1 MRENKHKLY
10 DGYSTIICNDG
21 DCSIQSNVDI
31 LGIEIDF
38 IGTADITPTLPD
50 GWIMQG
56 NKNKMLLIGLQGL
69 PIKNQKLFTH
79 EGSFTIKKVI
89 VANNQA
95 KRIICNIEKVNPTW
109 TEQNWSMDIEADN
122 WDNFKSKVKKGKA
135 TTTKYNLPDYGLP
148 KVKPIKKTKIKTRRR
163 TTTSTYTGGGSSGGS
178 GGY

>member
-10 DGYSTIICNDG
+10 DGYSKIICNDG
-21 DCSIQSNVDI
+21 ECSIQSNVDI

-38 IGTADITPTLPD
+38 IGIADITPTLPD

-69 PIKNQKLFTH
+69 PIKNQKLFTY

-89 VANNQA
+89 VANNEA

-109 TEQNWSMDIEADN
+109 TEQNWSMDIEADQ

-148 KVKPIKKTKIKTRRR
+148 EAQPTKKTKIKTQTRR
-163 TTTSTYTGGGSSGGS
+163 SSTGG
-178 GGY
+178 Y

>member
-10 DGYSTIICNDG
+10 EGYSTIICNDG
-21 DCSIQSNVDI
+21 ECSIESYVDI

-38 IGTADITPTLPD
+38 VGIADITPTLPD

-56 NKNKMLLIGLQGL
+56 NKNKMLLIGLQGT
-69 PIKNQKLFTH
+69 PIKNQKLFTY

-89 VANNQA
+89 VANNEA
-95 KRIICNIEKVNPTW
+95 KRIVCNIKKVNPTW
-109 TEQNWSMDIEADN
+109 TEQNWSMDIEADK

-148 KVKPIKKTKIKTRRR
+148 EAQPTKKTKIKTQTRR
-163 TTTSTYTGGGSSGGS
+163 SSTGG
-178 GGY
+178 Y

>member
-10 DGYSTIICNDG
+10 EGYSTIICNEG
-21 DCSIQSNVDI
+21 ECSIESNVDI

-38 IGTADITPTLPD
+38 VGIADITPTLPD

-69 PIKNQKLFTH
+69 PIKNQKLFTY
-79 EGSFTIKKVI
+79 EGSFTVKKVI
-89 VANNQA
+89 VANNEA
-95 KRIICNIEKVNPTW
+95 KRIVCNIEKVNPTW
-109 TEQNWSMDIEADN
+109 TEQNWSMDIEADQ

-148 KVKPIKKTKIKTRRR
+148 EAQPTKKTKIKTQTRR
-163 TTTSTYTGGGSSGGS
+163 SSTGG
-178 GGY
+178 Y

>member
-21 DCSIQSNVDI
+21 ECSIESNVDI

-38 IGTADITPTLPD
+38 VGIADITPTLPD

-69 PIKNQKLFTH
+69 PIKNQKLFTY

-89 VANNQA
+89 VANNEA
-95 KRIICNIEKVNPTW
+95 KRIVCNIEKVNPTW
-109 TEQNWSMDIEADN
+109 TEQNWSMDIEADQ

-148 KVKPIKKTKIKTRRR
+148 EAQPTKKTKIKTQTRR
-163 TTTSTYTGGGSSGGS
+163 SSTGG
-178 GGY
+178 Y

>member
-1 MRENKHKLY
+1 MKYDKTKL
-10 DGYSTIICNDG
+10 GYGKSSIICNDG
-21 DCSIQSNVDI
+21 ECSIESYVDI

-38 IGTADITPTLPD
+38 VGTADITPTLPD

-56 NKNKMLLIGLQGL
+56 NKNKMLLIGLQGS
-69 PIKNQKLFTH
+69 PIKNQKLFTY

-89 VANNQA
+89 VANNEA

-109 TEQNWSMDIEADN
+109 TEQNWSMDIEADQ

-135 TTTKYNLPDYGLP
+135 TQTKYNLPDYKLP
-148 KVKPIKKTKIKTRRR
+148 KVDKTKIKKTKRR
-163 TTTSTYTGGGSSGGS
+163 TTSSRVSSGGS

>member
-10 DGYSTIICNDG
+10 DGYSKIICNDG
-21 DCSIQSNVDI
+21 ECSIESNVDI

-38 IGTADITPTLPD
+38 VGTADITPTLPD

-56 NKNKMLLIGLQGL
+56 NKNKMLLIGLQGS
-69 PIKNQKLFTH
+69 PIKNQKLFTY

-89 VANNQA
+89 VANNEA
-95 KRIICNIEKVNPTW
+95 KRIVCNIEKVNPTW
-109 TEQNWSMDIEADN
+109 TEQNWSMDIEADQ

-148 KVKPIKKTKIKTRRR
+148 EAQPTKKTKIKTQTRR
-163 TTTSTYTGGGSSGGS
+163 SSTGG
-178 GGY
+178 Y

>member
-1 MRENKHKLY
+1 MIYNKTEPATGK
-10 DGYSTIICNDG
+10 SSIICNDG
-21 DCSIQSNVDI
+21 DCTIESNVDI

-69 PIKNQKLFTH
+69 PIKNQKLFTY

-89 VANNQA
+89 VANNEA
-95 KRIICNIEKVNPTW
+95 RRIICNIENVNPVW
-109 TEQNWSMDIEADN
+109 TNQKWSMSAEAN
-122 WDNFKSKVKKGKA
+122 QWDNFKSKVKKGKA

-148 KVKPIKKTKIKTRRR
+148 EAQPTKKTKIKTQTRR
-163 TTTSTYTGGGSSGGS
+163 SSTGG
-178 GGY
+178 Y

>member
-1 MRENKHKLY
+1 MIYNKTEPATGK
-10 DGYSTIICNDG
+10 SSIICNDG
-21 DCSIQSNVDI
+21 DCTIESNVDI

-38 IGTADITPTLPD
+38 VGIADITPTLPN

-69 PIKNQKLFTH
+69 PIKNQKLFTY

-89 VANNQA
+89 VANNEA

-109 TEQNWSMDIEADN
+109 TEQNWSMDIEADQ

-148 KVKPIKKTKIKTRRR
+148 EAQPTKKTKIKTQTRR
-163 TTTSTYTGGGSSGGS
+163 SSTGG
-178 GGY
+178 Y

>member
-10 DGYSTIICNDG
+10 DGYSKIICNG
-21 DCSIQSNVDI
+21 GECSIESNVDI

-56 NKNKMLLIGLQGL
+56 NKNKMLLIALQGL
-69 PIKNQKLFTH
+69 PVKNQKLFTY
-79 EGSFTIKKVI
+79 EGTFTIKKVI
-89 VANNQA
+89 VANNEA

>member
-10 DGYSTIICNDG
+10 EGYSTIICNDG
-21 DCSIQSNVDI
+21 ECSIQSNVDI

-38 IGTADITPTLPD
+38 IGIADITPTLPD
-50 GWIMQG
+50 GWIVQG

-69 PIKNQKLFTH
+69 PIKNQKLFTY

-89 VANNQA
+89 VANNEA

-109 TEQNWSMDIEADN
+109 TEQNWSMDIEADQ
-122 WDNFKSKVKKGKA
+122 WDNFKSRVKKGKA

-148 KVKPIKKTKIKTRRR
+148 EAQPTKKTKIKTQTRR
-163 TTTSTYTGGGSSGGS
+163 SSTGG
-178 GGY
+178 Y